1 MKKYDPGAWQDA
13 QVGRWPITWLS
24 PLEHAVKYHEH
35 SPQVKFGPK
44 FLLIDKINWKARDMC
59 CWQNLTSLEKSDNP
73 VWDSGYSDFDNFR
86 VKIGKRENM
95 RKIEDQVCLR
105 HGKGDRRDKE
115 QMKRRLNPKGWS
127 HKNW

>member
-1 MKKYDPGAWQDA
+1 
-13 QVGRWPITWLS
+13 
-24 PLEHAVKYHEH
+24 
-35 SPQVKFGPK
+35 
-44 FLLIDKINWKARDMC
+44 
-59 CWQNLTSLEKSDNP
+59 LEKSDNP

-115 QMKRRLNPKGWS
+115 QMKRRLKPKG
-127 HKNW
+127 